1 MTATTL
7 SGGNFGGQV
16 MDIPDGQA
24 DYIVTDESG
33 GQWKY
38 SVSPHPDWSGFAV
51 FVEFIPA

>member
-16 MDIPDGQA
+16 VDIPDGQI
-24 DYIVTDESG
+24 DYIVIDESG